1 MKKTIF
7 ISALFSLLISVGVI
21 VGYEYFGKDNVEI
34 KHVTAAS
41 GQKVLYAANSDGE
54 ITPLDFTKTTEKV
67 LDAVVHI
74 SSKKM
79 IPNGMNGMQQYR
91 SIPDPFKEFF
101 RESPFGN
108 FYQRRYDNGQPQ
120 GDDNENESER
130 VQPETMPVMG
140 TGSGVVINEKGYIL
154 TNNHVID
161 NADEIE
167 VTLHNNGTYKAT
179 VIGTDP
185 ATDLALLQIKAD
197 NLTVLPMVNSNDVK
211 VGEWV
216 LAVGN
221 PFSLNSTVTAGIVSA
236 KARNININKDKF
248 AVESFI
254 QTDAAINPGNSGGA
268 LVNLNGD
275 LIGINTAIAS
285 NTGSYS
291 GYGFAVPSNIASKVV
306 EDLLKY
312 GAVQRGMLGVTIRT
326 MDGHLAKEKDIKLK
340 QGVYVEKV
348 SKNSAADKAGIKDG
362 DIILSVDAKKVLTSP
377 MLQGIIAERRPG
389 DKVEVLVKRDG
400 KEKQISVVLENRQ
413 GNTKLKK
420 KEYNEVL
427 NMLGAELENLDKDVA
442 KKLKIDGGVKVTE
455 LYAGKLRRQTQMKEG
470 FIITHIDGRK
480 IKNVEEVMD
489 VIEDKDG
496 GVMLEGVYEDM
507 PGKYYYA
514 FGLNS

>member
-1 MKKTIF
+1 MKKTVL
-7 ISALFSLLISVGVI
+7 ISALLSLIISVGVI
-21 VGYEYFGKDNVEI
+21 GGYEYFETNTVEI
-34 KHVTAAS
+34 KHVTATN
-41 GQKVLYAANSDGE
+41 GHKVLYAANADGE
-54 ITPLDFTKTTEKV
+54 ITPLDFTKTTDKV

-79 IPNGMNGMQQYR
+79 IPNGAQQYR
-91 SIPDPFKEFF
+91 SIPDPFREFF
-101 RESPFGN
+101 KEDPFGN
-108 FYQRRYDNGQPQ
+108 FFQRRYDYRQPR
-120 GDDNENESER
+120 GGANDDESENIE
-130 VQPETMPVMG
+130 PEAIPVIG

-179 VIGTDP
+179 VVGTDP
-185 ATDLALLQIKAD
+185 STDLALLQIKAK
-197 NLTVLPMVNSNDVK
+197 NLTVLPMVNSDDVR

-268 LVNLNGD
+268 LVNLNGN

-326 MDGHLAKEKDIKLK
+326 MDGHLAKEKDIELT
-340 QGVYVEKV
+340 QGVYVEKAAED
-348 SKNSAADKAGIKDG
+348 SAADKAGIKDG
-362 DIILSVDAKKVLTSP
+362 DIILSIDDKKVLTSP
-377 MLQGIIAERRPG
+377 MLQGIIAEKRPG
-389 DKVEVLVKRDG
+389 DKVTVTVIRDG
-400 KEKQISVVLENRQ
+400 KQKEINVVLENKK
-413 GNTKLKK
+413 GSTKLKK
-420 KEYNEVL
+420 KEHNEVL

-442 KKLKIDGGVKVTE
+442 KKLNIDGGVKVTE
-455 LYAGKLRRQTQMKEG
+455 LYAGKLRRQTQMRDG

-480 IKNVEEVMD
+480 VKDIEDVMKA
-489 VIEDKDG
+489 IEDKEG